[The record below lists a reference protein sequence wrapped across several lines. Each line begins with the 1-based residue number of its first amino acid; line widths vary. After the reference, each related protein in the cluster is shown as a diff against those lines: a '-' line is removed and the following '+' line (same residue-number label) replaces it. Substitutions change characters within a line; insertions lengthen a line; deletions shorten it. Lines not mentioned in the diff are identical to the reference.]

1 MNPLRILFFLM
12 LILTLVCA
20 PAHAQSIN
28 VEKGREFTPHV
39 LSLPYAFYNE
49 SYGAAAGYVYGVTGY
64 PQPQAMVVGT
74 VIAGTN
80 DAFSFFALGN
90 NLRIPRS
97 ERWFC
102 DPLVYAGSFG
112 EQKSFT
118 PGNPA
123 FPNERAGS
131 NGSDDDN
138 YIEGSGIDNIAQVR
152 FKYLLPVGAAKHE
165 AINTYVLD
173 RGILHSGA
181 TGGKSWNPLESGKS
195 YLEFKPYHRRQRV
208 NFENGKTVQETNGM
222 EFSLYHD
229 NTDMPVNPSLGHS
242 ARVKYSIDPGWLNST
257 TEYDTVELEAAK
269 YFSLGATKSLRQQ
282 VLAFDFWTIDS
293 PSWNDSDIE
302 DGRTVYHRPP
312 AYRGGALGG
321 LWRMRAYP
329 GNRFNDRAAIYY
341 AAEYRVIPDWNPVA
355 DMPSVQKVLGLA
367 WLQFAVFGELG
378 RVAPGWSADT
388 LHQDMKWDLGAGI
401 RAMVKGLIVRI
412 DMAGAPEG
420 YGVQMM
426 ISQPFFF

>member
-1 MNPLRILFFLM
+1 MKPLRTLFYLILFLS
-12 LILTLVCA
+12 LAWA
-20 PAHAQSIN
+20 PAHAQSIS
-28 VEKGREFTPHV
+28 VEKGKEFTPRV
-39 LSLPYAFYNE
+39 LNLPYAFYND
-49 SYGAAAGYVYGVTGY
+49 SYGAAVGYVYGITGK

-80 DAFSFFALGN
+80 DAFSFFVLGN
-90 NLRIPRS
+90 NIRLPYS

-102 DPLVYAGSFG
+102 DPLVYAGTFG
-112 EQKSFT
+112 ELQSFT

-131 NGSDDDN
+131 NDSDKDN
-138 YIEGSGIDNIAQVR
+138 YIEGSGVDRIAQVR
-152 FKYLLPVGAAKHE
+152 FKYVLPIGAAKHE
-165 AINTYVLD
+165 AINTYVFD
-173 RGILHSGA
+173 RGILYSGA
-181 TGGKSWNPLESGKS
+181 TGGKSWDPFESGKT
-195 YLEFKPYHRRQRV
+195 YLEFRPYHRRQRV
-208 NFENGKTVQETNGM
+208 EFDNGKTVQETNGM
-222 EFSLYHD
+222 EFSLYLD
-229 NTDMPVNPSLGHS
+229 NTDMPMNPSCGHS
-242 ARVKYSIDPGWLNST
+242 MRAKYSIDPGWLNST
-257 TEYDTVELEAAK
+257 NEYDTVELEAAK
-269 YFSLGATKSLRQQ
+269 YFSLGATKKLRQQ
-282 VLAFDFWTIDS
+282 VFAFDFWTIDS
-293 PSWNDSDIE
+293 PSWSDSDVE
-302 DGRTVYHRPP
+302 NGRTVYHRPP

-321 LWRMRAYP
+321 LWKMRAHP
-329 GNRFNDRAAIYY
+329 SNRFNDRAAVYY

-378 RVAPGWSADT
+378 RVAPSWSADT
-388 LHQDMKWDLGAGI
+388 LHRDMKWDLGAGI